1 MTGRPTRSTAAIAGV
16 LVLALGGV
24 GAARAEPAALCL
36 PIIMPC
42 AAPSP
47 SPTPPAPG
55 PTGSTPAT
63 PPTPPR
69 APGVAVPIPLVGL
82 TPGTTPGTP
91 AVPGTTPPPTAVP
104 DDAAPTFTLP
114 AATLGGSTI
123 TISGLHGIA
132 VVTVPL
138 ADGSRATALKVSAD
152 DVVVTDFV
160 LDVRR
165 ATGPA
170 LVSTSDRMEL
180 RGDVQVY
187 LDSATATLGDGTA
200 LTFGAATPPP
210 GNELPP
216 ELLRVTLGLVG
227 VTAHSISF
235 ANSHQHLN
243 G

>member
-1 MTGRPTRSTAAIAGV
+1 V
-16 LVLALGGV
+16 LVLAMSGI

-42 AAPSP
+42 AGPSP
-47 SPTPPAPG
+47 SPAP
-55 PTGSTPAT
+55 TSSAPAT
-63 PPTPPR
+63 PP
-69 APGVAVPIPLVGL
+69 GISVPIPLI
-82 TPGTTPGTP
+82 GTTPGAP
-91 AVPGTTPPPTAVP
+91 VVPGGADATAPPTPVA
-104 DDAAPTFTLP
+104 DDSAPTFTRP

-123 TISGLHGIA
+123 TISGPHSIA

-138 ADGSRATALKVSAD
+138 ADGSRTTALKLTAD

-165 ATGPA
+165 ATGPS

-180 RGDVQVY
+180 RGNVQVY

-200 LTFGAATPPP
+200 LNFGAATPPP

-227 VTAHSISF
+227 VTANSISF
-235 ANSHQHLN
+235 ANSHQQLKE
-243 G
+243 

>member
-1 MTGRPTRSTAAIAGV
+1 MRSRSTAAIAGV
-16 LVLALGGV
+16 LVLALSGI

-47 SPTPPAPG
+47 SPSPTPTSSSTPPKAPG
-55 PTGSTPAT
+55 IS
-63 PPTPPR
+63 
-69 APGVAVPIPLVGL
+69 VPIPLVGV
-82 TPGTTPGTP
+82 TPGQSSDPV
-91 AVPGTTPPPTAVP
+91 VPGEMPPPTAVP

-138 ADGSRATALKVSAD
+138 ADGSRATALRVSAD

-160 LDVRR
+160 LDVRK

-170 LVSTSDRMEL
+170 LVSTSSRMEL
-180 RGDVQVY
+180 RGAVQVY

-200 LTFGAATPPP
+200 LTFGADTPPP

-216 ELLRVTLGLVG
+216 ELLRVSLGLVG
-227 VTAHSISF
+227 VTADSISF
-235 ANSHQHLN
+235 ADSHQQLKE
-243 G
+243 

>member
-1 MTGRPTRSTAAIAGV
+1 M
-16 LVLALGGV
+16 LVLALSGI

-42 AAPSP
+42 AAPSTSP
-47 SPTPPAPG
+47 SPTPTSSSTPSSPPKAPG
-55 PTGSTPAT
+55 I
-63 PPTPPR
+63 
-69 APGVAVPIPLVGL
+69 AVPIPLLGV
-82 TPGTTPGTP
+82 TPGQPAVP
-91 AVPGTTPPPTAVP
+91 AVPGTPGETPPPTPVA
-104 DDAAPTFTLP
+104 DDSAPTFTLP
-114 AATLGGSTI
+114 AATLGGSSI

-160 LDVRR
+160 LDVRKS
-165 ATGPA
+165 TGPS

-180 RGDVQVY
+180 NGNVQVY

-200 LTFGAATPPP
+200 LNFGAATPPP

-216 ELLRVTLGLVG
+216 ELLRVSLGLVG
-227 VTAHSISF
+227 VTANSISF
-235 ANSHQHLN
+235 ANSHQQLKD
-243 G
+243 

>member
-1 MTGRPTRSTAAIAGV
+1 MTGRSTRSTAAIAGV

-47 SPTPPAPG
+47 SPTSPPPAPG
-55 PTGSTPAT
+55 PTGSAPAT
-63 PPTPPR
+63 PPK
-69 APGVAVPIPLVGL
+69 APGIAVPIPLVGIA
-82 TPGTTPGTP
+82 PGGAPGMP

-123 TISGLHGIA
+123 TISGLHGVT

-160 LDVRR
+160 LDVRK

-216 ELLRVTLGLVG
+216 EMLRVTLGLVG
-227 VTAHSISF
+227 VTADSISF